1 MIYRELTAPKII
13 MFFPRKHPNQTR
25 HLLLI
30 LLASSFGKIL
40 ESPNPSLD
48 ASGGVTP
55 SRTPAALPSPSRSGS
70 AVDPTTAAVD
80 PTGAAV
86 DPTGSAVDPVREAA
100 LRQHQA
106 DVERIIQLQ
115 QEAVNRLRFTF

>member
-1 MIYRELTAPKII
+1 MD
-13 MFFPRKHPNQTR
+13 
-25 HLLLI
+25 
-30 LLASSFGKIL
+30 KIL

-48 ASGGVTP
+48 VSGEVTP
-55 SRTPAALPSPSRSGS
+55 SRTPAALPPLSRSG
-70 AVDPTTAAVD
+70 AAVD

-86 DPTGSAVDPVREAA
+86 DPTGAAVGPTGSAVDPTGAAVDPVREAA
-100 LRQHQA
+100 LRRHQA